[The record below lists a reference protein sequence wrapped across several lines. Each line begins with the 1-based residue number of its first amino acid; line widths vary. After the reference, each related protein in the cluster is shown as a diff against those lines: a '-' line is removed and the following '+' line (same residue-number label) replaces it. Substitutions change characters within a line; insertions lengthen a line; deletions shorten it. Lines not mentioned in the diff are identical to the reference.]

1 MCSEPTSG
9 HEDLWIV
16 SLPADRGPEGN
27 LEMWREAEEYL
38 DYLSGKHEGNDNEAI
53 LVALTDAYNRC
64 IEERRRAEDL
74 LKLRRRWRERR
85 IGGVHEPEPV
95 VVPKGAEG

>member
-38 DYLSGKHEGNDNEAI
+38 DYLSGKHEGNETRPSWWPSPTPTTA
-53 LVALTDAYNRC
+53 A
-64 IEERRRAEDL
+64 
-74 LKLRRRWRERR
+74 
-85 IGGVHEPEPV
+85 
-95 VVPKGAEG
+95 